1 LESKTSS
8 GSALPLYTLSP
19 HIPPLSSPSSIDSPP
34 SYHTISQHNLHAII
48 RQQQEQ
54 LAAMQVQIQAL
65 IKEGAVA
72 GREVEE
78 SNIGSHMEVAKPP
91 VFNREVG
98 KVR

>member
-1 LESKTSS
+1 
-8 GSALPLYTLSP
+8 
-19 HIPPLSSPSSIDSPP
+19 
-34 SYHTISQHNLHAII
+34 
-48 RQQQEQ
+48 
-54 LAAMQVQIQAL
+54 MQVQIQAL

-98 KVR
+98 KVRGFIMACRLYLKIKIREAAVEEQIQWVLSYVQEGSVDI